1 MSAERANPAFTIRV
15 LRKLVDEM
23 RKNGVTVLHLH
34 DLEEII
40 ARKEARRAQ

>member
-23 RKNGVTVLHLH
+23 RKHGVTVLHLD
-34 DLEEII
+34 DLEQII
-40 ARKEARRAQ
+40 AHKEARRG

>member
-23 RKNGVTVLHLH
+23 RKAGVTVIHVD
-34 DLEEII
+34 DLEQII
-40 ARKEARRAQ
+40 AHKEARRG